1 MLLNRTVVRGHSTNQ
16 LIFGVIILS
25 TKEQGKSLS
34 TLKKDAQSFFRVTER
49 RYRKKLN
56 CNSIVNK
63 VINNRNLY
71 PV

>member
-1 MLLNRTVVRGHSTNQ
+1 MPLNRTVVRGHSTNQ

-49 RYRKKLN
+49 QCRRELV
-56 CNSIVNK
+56 CD
-63 VINNRNLY
+63 
-71 PV
+71 